1 MKKTIFLFCLLFS
14 SVIFSQE
21 RFEKIDEYLNYLY
34 NNDKFMGSL
43 CIREGEN
50 VVFNKAYGYA
60 DVDKKIEADRL
71 TKYKIGSITKTFTAV
86 MVLQLIEEKKLR
98 LETKLS
104 KYFPKVAKADSISI
118 SDLLYQRTGIPD
130 YINHD
135 SLTQAELN
143 APSIKEAI
151 YAKIEKHESRFSPGS
166 KFEYSN
172 SNYYLL
178 GGIIEKVTKK
188 SFSENLQERI
198 VKKADLKNTYYK
210 TSTTDASVKESYSYT
225 FNEKWEVTP
234 EWKNETAFSAGAII
248 SNPADLTRFMR
259 NLFTEKLISK
269 KSLDIMTD
277 LKDGYGAGLL
287 QAPFGDRK
295 FYTHTGGIE
304 NFRSVVGY
312 NVSENLGIGLIVNGD
327 NYNRNDIMIGVLS
340 IYYKLPFPFPSF
352 EKLDSELITKYTG
365 TYASAEIPIKLTIF
379 EKNGDLMAQGTNQ
392 PVFPLT
398 LKDKKTFIFAT
409 AGIEIDFEENSLILK
424 QGGMKIN
431 FSKE

>member
-50 VVFNKAYGYA
+50 VVFNKAYGFA

-71 TKYKIGSITKTFTAV
+71 TKYKIGSITKTFTSV

-135 SLTQAELN
+135 SLTKAELN

-151 YAKIEKHESRFSPGS
+151 YTKIEKYESRFSPGS

-172 SNYYLL
+172 
-178 GGIIEKVTKK
+178 EM
-188 SFSENLQERI
+188 EM
-198 VKKADLKNTYYK
+198 LKN
-210 TSTTDASVKESYSYT
+210 E
-225 FNEKWEVTP
+225 
-234 EWKNETAFSAGAII
+234 
-248 SNPADLTRFMR
+248 
-259 NLFTEKLISK
+259 
-269 KSLDIMTD
+269 
-277 LKDGYGAGLL
+277 
-287 QAPFGDRK
+287 
-295 FYTHTGGIE
+295 
-304 NFRSVVGY
+304 
-312 NVSENLGIGLIVNGD
+312 
-327 NYNRNDIMIGVLS
+327 
-340 IYYKLPFPFPSF
+340 
-352 EKLDSELITKYTG
+352 
-365 TYASAEIPIKLTIF
+365 
-379 EKNGDLMAQGTNQ
+379 
-392 PVFPLT
+392 
-398 LKDKKTFIFAT
+398 
-409 AGIEIDFEENSLILK
+409 
-424 QGGMKIN
+424 
-431 FSKE
+431 